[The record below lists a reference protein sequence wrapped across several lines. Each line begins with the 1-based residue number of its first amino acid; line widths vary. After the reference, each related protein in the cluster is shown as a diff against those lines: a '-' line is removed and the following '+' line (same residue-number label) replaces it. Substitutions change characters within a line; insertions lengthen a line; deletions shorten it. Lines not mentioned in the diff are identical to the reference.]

1 MNGNDKDALQ
11 SSPSAALG
19 IGEALINRKRLLV
32 SLLSDREAVRVICA
46 PPLYGKTVLANQYA
60 RMAFPPGNVTW
71 IQASDPEFL
80 VNLDSGNIEEVLDSD
95 NSSPGKLV
103 VFDGI
108 SKLKGKRR
116 TSLVTLM
123 GKLHTKQCEVMVT
136 TEDSTLAADVEL
148 PVVVLDAREMALS
161 SDELPKRQDHFG
173 NHESPFEKDHMPT
186 KRCVPPVALDNERGA
201 DRFLKALL
209 RQTPSS
215 PEESLAHL
223 ALFLGSGSL
232 SQITDFFDEHT
243 QPDISLVERLYPYA
257 GVRLLSSTFSSFDL
271 SDEAKHELMATH
283 YSSVAAFTRFEDE
296 AGFVLACVDL
306 CLATGNRELAAM
318 ALESRKV
325 QQWYAEKH
333 GAETANYP
341 LQALGDNAIPAD
353 DKATVGSMK
362 HEIASPVRIDL
373 FGHCEVTRDG
383 ESVLSKGEL
392 RRKAKLVIAL
402 LVVND
407 GKELPRTWI
416 ERIVWPESDPACVR
430 SSFYNLWSYIRRIL
444 TPSGEEPFGSRRSRD
459 TVSFAGLNY
468 VSDVSEVHAQ
478 CLLLNGCTD
487 PDICKRA
494 LGEIER
500 LYCGPL
506 LPGVQNDQIDAY
518 RITYQNRVLDAL
530 VDGVRALIRVN
541 ELRLAQHYAEFAF
554 GIDQTREDVVYQ
566 YMKVQQLLGQFA
578 GAISTFVS
586 CRRALVD
593 RFGIDGSS
601 RLEDL
606 YEEILE
612 EVSASGTS
620 TETFK
625 NDGSS
630 HRP

>member
-1 MNGNDKDALQ
+1 MNGNDKDALR

-71 IQASDPEFL
+71 VQASEPEFF
-80 VNLDSGNIEEVLDSD
+80 VNLDSRSIEEVLDSD
-95 NSSPGKLV
+95 DSSPGKLV

-136 TEDSTLAADVEL
+136 TEDFTLAADVEL

-161 SDELPKRQDHFG
+161 SDELPKRQCHSG
-173 NHESPFEKDHMPT
+173 NHESLFEKGHMPT
-186 KRCVPPVALDNERGA
+186 KRSVPPVALDKEKGA

-215 PEESLAHL
+215 PEESLAYL

-232 SQITDFFDEHT
+232 SLITDFFDEHT
-243 QPDISLVERLYPYA
+243 QPDIALVESLFPFA
-257 GVRLLSSTFSSFDL
+257 GVSLLSSSFSAFEL
-271 SDEAKHELMATH
+271 TVEARHELMAAH
-283 YSSVAAFTRFEDE
+283 YSSIVSFSRFEDE
-296 AGFVLACVDL
+296 SEFLLACVDS
-306 CLATGNRELAAM
+306 CLAAGKRALASK

-333 GAETANYP
+333 GAETGNFSLP
-341 LQALGDNAIPAD
+341 IPAND
-353 DKATVGSMK
+353 HFFDEGGTITDAVKT
-362 HEIASPVRIDL
+362 EIVSPVRINL
-373 FGHCEVTRDG
+373 FGRCEVTRDG
-383 ESVLSKGEL
+383 KNVLPNGEL
-392 RRKAKLVIAL
+392 RRKAKLVLAL

-430 SSFYNLWSYIRRIL
+430 SSFYNLWSYIRRVL
-444 TPSGEEPFGSRRSRD
+444 TPPDEEPFGSRRSRD
-459 TVSFAGLNY
+459 TVSLAGLNY
-468 VSDVSEVHAQ
+468 VSDVGEVHAQ
-478 CLLLNGCTD
+478 CLLLNGCND

-530 VDGVRALIRVN
+530 VDGVRALIRAN
-541 ELRLAQHYAEFAF
+541 DLRLAQHYAEFAF

-566 YMKVQQLLGQFA
+566 YMKVQQLLGQYA

-601 RLEDL
+601 RLEEL

-612 EVSASGTS
+612 EVSSSGATTEARKDDEASW
-620 TETFK
+620 
-625 NDGSS
+625 
-630 HRP
+630 R

>member
-1 MNGNDKDALQ
+1 
-11 SSPSAALG
+11 
-19 IGEALINRKRLLV
+19 
-32 SLLSDREAVRVICA
+32 
-46 PPLYGKTVLANQYA
+46 
-60 RMAFPPGNVTW
+60 
-71 IQASDPEFL
+71 
-80 VNLDSGNIEEVLDSD
+80 
-95 NSSPGKLV
+95 
-103 VFDGI
+103 
-108 SKLKGKRR
+108 
-116 TSLVTLM
+116 
-123 GKLHTKQCEVMVT
+123 
-136 TEDSTLAADVEL
+136 
-148 PVVVLDAREMALS
+148 
-161 SDELPKRQDHFG
+161 
-173 NHESPFEKDHMPT
+173 MPT
-186 KRCVPPVALDNERGA
+186 KRSVPPVALDKERGA

-215 PEESLAHL
+215 PEESLAYL
-223 ALFLGSGSL
+223 ALFFGSGSL
-232 SQITDFFDEHT
+232 SQITDFFDERT
-243 QPDISLVERLYPYA
+243 QPDISLVESLFPFA
-257 GVRLLSSTFSSFDL
+257 GVRLLSSSFSAFEL
-271 SDEAKHELMATH
+271 TVEARHELMAAH
-283 YSSVAAFTRFEDE
+283 YSSIVPFTRFEDE
-296 AGFVLACVDL
+296 AEFLLACVGS
-306 CLATGNRELAAM
+306 CLVSGKRALASM
-318 ALESRKV
+318 AFESRKI

-333 GAETANYP
+333 GPETANLSLP
-341 LQALGDNAIPAD
+341 IPANEHSFGEGGASAD
-353 DKATVGSMK
+353 AVKT
-362 HEIASPVRIDL
+362 ETTSPVRIDL
-373 FGHCEVTRDG
+373 FGRCEVTRDG

-444 TPSGEEPFGSRRSRD
+444 TPPGEEPFGSRRSRD
-459 TVSFAGLNY
+459 TVSLAGLNY
-468 VSDVSEVHAQ
+468 VSDVGEVHAQ

-494 LGEIER
+494 LGKIER

-554 GIDQTREDVVYQ
+554 AIDQTREDVVYQ

-601 RLEDL
+601 RLEEL

-612 EVSASGTS
+612 EVSASGAS
-620 TETFK
+620 AEPFK
-625 NDGSS
+625 NDGASLQ
-630 HRP
+630 

>member
-1 MNGNDKDALQ
+1 
-11 SSPSAALG
+11 
-19 IGEALINRKRLLV
+19 
-32 SLLSDREAVRVICA
+32 
-46 PPLYGKTVLANQYA
+46 
-60 RMAFPPGNVTW
+60 
-71 IQASDPEFL
+71 
-80 VNLDSGNIEEVLDSD
+80 
-95 NSSPGKLV
+95 
-103 VFDGI
+103 
-108 SKLKGKRR
+108 
-116 TSLVTLM
+116 M

-161 SDELPKRQDHFG
+161 SDELPKCQCHSG
-173 NHESPFEKDHMPT
+173 NQESLFESGHMPT
-186 KRCVPPVALDNERGA
+186 KRSVPPVALDKEKGA

-215 PEESLAHL
+215 PEESLAYL

-232 SQITDFFDEHT
+232 SLITDFFDEHT
-243 QPDISLVERLYPYA
+243 QPDISLVESLFPFA
-257 GVRLLSSTFSSFDL
+257 GVSLLSSSFSAFEL
-271 SDEAKHELMATH
+271 TVEARHELMAAH
-283 YSSVAAFTRFEDE
+283 YSSIVPFSRFEDE
-296 AGFVLACVDL
+296 AEFLLACVDS
-306 CLATGNRELAAM
+306 CLAAGKRALASK

-333 GAETANYP
+333 GAETSNFSLP
-341 LQALGDNAIPAD
+341 IPVNDHFFGEGGAITDAV
-353 DKATVGSMK
+353 KT
-362 HEIASPVRIDL
+362 EIVSPVRIHL
-373 FGHCEVTRDG
+373 FGRCEVTRDG
-383 ESVLSKGEL
+383 KNVLPNGEL
-392 RRKAKLVIAL
+392 RRKAKLVLAL

-430 SSFYNLWSYIRRIL
+430 SSFYNLWSYIRRVL
-444 TPSGEEPFGSRRSRD
+444 TPPDEEPFGSRRSRD
-459 TVSFAGLNY
+459 TVSLAGLNY
-468 VSDVSEVHAQ
+468 VSDVGEVHAQ
-478 CLLLNGCTD
+478 CLLLNGCND

-530 VDGVRALIRVN
+530 VDGVRALIRAN
-541 ELRLAQHYAEFAF
+541 DLRLAQHYAEFAF

-566 YMKVQQLLGQFA
+566 YMKVQQLLGQYA

-601 RLEDL
+601 RLEEL

-612 EVSASGTS
+612 EVSSSDATAEVPEDDEASY
-620 TETFK
+620 
-625 NDGSS
+625 
-630 HRP
+630 R

>member
-1 MNGNDKDALQ
+1 MNGNDKDALR

-19 IGEALINRKRLLV
+19 IGEALIDRKRLLV

-46 PPLYGKTVLANQYA
+46 PPLYGKTVFANQYA

-71 IQASDPEFL
+71 VQASEPEFL
-80 VNLDSGNIEEVLDSD
+80 VNLDSGSIEEVLDSD
-95 NSSPGKLV
+95 DSSPGKLV

-161 SDELPKRQDHFG
+161 SDELPKRQCHSG
-173 NHESPFEKDHMPT
+173 NHESLFEKGHMPT
-186 KRCVPPVALDNERGA
+186 KRSVPPVALDKEKGA

-215 PEESLAHL
+215 PEESLAYL

-232 SQITDFFDEHT
+232 SLITDFFDEHT
-243 QPDISLVERLYPYA
+243 QPDIALVESLFPFA
-257 GVRLLSSTFSSFDL
+257 GVSLLSSSFSAFEL
-271 SDEAKHELMATH
+271 TVEARHELMAAH
-283 YSSVAAFTRFEDE
+283 YSSIVSFSRFEDE
-296 AGFVLACVDL
+296 AEFLLACVDS
-306 CLATGNRELAAM
+306 CLAAGKRALASK

-333 GAETANYP
+333 GAETGNFSLP
-341 LQALGDNAIPAD
+341 IPSNEHFFGEDGTITDAV
-353 DKATVGSMK
+353 KT
-362 HEIASPVRIDL
+362 EIVSPVRINL
-373 FGHCEVTRDG
+373 FGRCEVTRDG
-383 ESVLSKGEL
+383 KNVLPNGEL
-392 RRKAKLVIAL
+392 RRKAKLVLAL

-430 SSFYNLWSYIRRIL
+430 SSFYNLWSYIRRVL
-444 TPSGEEPFGSRRSRD
+444 TPPDEEPFGSRRSRD
-459 TVSFAGLNY
+459 TVSLAGLNY
-468 VSDVSEVHAQ
+468 VSDVGEVHAQ
-478 CLLLNGCTD
+478 CLLLNGCND

-530 VDGVRALIRVN
+530 VDGVRALIRAN
-541 ELRLAQHYAEFAF
+541 DLRLAQHYAEFAF

-566 YMKVQQLLGQFA
+566 YMKVQQLLGQYA

-593 RFGIDGSS
+593 RFGIDGSG
-601 RLEDL
+601 RLEEL

-612 EVSASGTS
+612 EVSSSGAT
-620 TETFK
+620 TETLK
-625 NDGSS
+625 DDEASC
-630 HRP
+630 R

>member
-1 MNGNDKDALQ
+1 MNGNDKDALR

-60 RMAFPPGNVTW
+60 KMAFPPGNVTW
-71 IQASDPEFL
+71 VQASEPEFL
-80 VNLDSGNIEEVLDSD
+80 VNLDSGSIDEVLDSD
-95 NSSPGKLV
+95 DSSPGKLV

-161 SDELPKRQDHFG
+161 SDELPKRQDHSG
-173 NHESPFEKDHMPT
+173 NHESLFEKGHMPT
-186 KRCVPPVALDNERGA
+186 KRSVPPVALDKEKGA

-209 RQTPSS
+209 RQAPSS
-215 PEESLAHL
+215 PEESLAYL

-232 SQITDFFDEHT
+232 SLITDFFDEHT
-243 QPDISLVERLYPYA
+243 QPDIALVESLFPFA
-257 GVRLLSSTFSSFDL
+257 GVSLLSSSFYAFEL
-271 SDEAKHELMATH
+271 TVEARHELMAAH
-283 YSSVAAFTRFEDE
+283 YSSIVSFSRFEDE
-296 AGFVLACVDL
+296 AEFLLACVDS
-306 CLATGNRELAAM
+306 CLAAGKRVLASK

-333 GAETANYP
+333 GAETGNFSLP
-341 LQALGDNAIPAD
+341 IPASD
-353 DKATVGSMK
+353 HFFGEGGTITDAVKT
-362 HEIASPVRIDL
+362 EIVSPVRINL
-373 FGHCEVTRDG
+373 FGRCEVTRDG
-383 ESVLSKGEL
+383 KNVLPNGEL
-392 RRKAKLVIAL
+392 RRKAKLVLAL

-430 SSFYNLWSYIRRIL
+430 SSFYNLWSYIRRVL
-444 TPSGEEPFGSRRSRD
+444 TPPDEEPFGSRRSRD
-459 TVSFAGLNY
+459 TVPLAGLNY
-468 VSDVSEVHAQ
+468 VSDVGEVHAQ
-478 CLLLNGCTD
+478 CLLLNGCND

-530 VDGVRALIRVN
+530 VDGVRALIRAN
-541 ELRLAQHYAEFAF
+541 DLRLAQHYAEFAF
-554 GIDQTREDVVYQ
+554 GVDQTREDVVYQ
-566 YMKVQQLLGQFA
+566 YMKVQQLLGQYA

-601 RLEDL
+601 RLEEL

-612 EVSASGTS
+612 EVSSSGAT
-620 TETFK
+620 TETLK
-625 NDGSS
+625 DDEASW
-630 HRP
+630 R

>member
-1 MNGNDKDALQ
+1 MNGNDKDAPQ
-11 SSPSAALG
+11 SYPSAALG
-19 IGEALINRKRLLV
+19 IGEALISRKRLLI

-60 RMAFPPGNVTW
+60 RIAFPPASVTW
-71 IQASDPEFL
+71 IQASEPEFL
-80 VNLDSGNIEEVLDSD
+80 VNLDSGNIEEALDSD
-95 NSSPGKLV
+95 NYSPGKLV

-161 SDELPKRQDHFG
+161 SDELPKYQDHSD
-173 NHESPFEKDHMPT
+173 NHESLFEKGHMPT
-186 KRCVPPVALDNERGA
+186 KRSVPPVALDKERGA

-215 PEESLAHL
+215 PEESLAYL
-223 ALFLGSGSL
+223 ALFFGSGSL
-232 SQITDFFDEHT
+232 SQITDFFDERT
-243 QPDISLVERLYPYA
+243 QPDISLVESLFPFA
-257 GVRLLSSTFSSFDL
+257 GVRLLSSSFSAFEL
-271 SDEAKHELMATH
+271 TVEARHELMAAH
-283 YSSVAAFTRFEDE
+283 YSSIAPFTRFEDE
-296 AGFVLACVDL
+296 AEFLLACVDS
-306 CLATGNRELAAM
+306 CLATGKRALASM
-318 ALESRKV
+318 AFESRKI

-333 GAETANYP
+333 GPETGNLSLPIPVNEYRFGEGGASPDALKAET
-341 LQALGDNAIPAD
+341 
-353 DKATVGSMK
+353 V
-362 HEIASPVRIDL
+362 SPVRIDL
-373 FGHCEVTRDG
+373 FGRCEVTRDG
-383 ESVLSKGEL
+383 ESVLSKREL

-444 TPSGEEPFGSRRSRD
+444 TPPGEEPFGSRRSRD
-459 TVSFAGLNY
+459 TVSLAGLNY
-468 VSDVSEVHAQ
+468 VSDVGEVHAQ

-494 LGEIER
+494 LGKIER

-554 GIDQTREDVVYQ
+554 AIDQTREDVVYQ

-601 RLEDL
+601 RLEEL

-612 EVSASGTS
+612 EVSASGAS
-620 TETFK
+620 AEPFK
-625 NDGSS
+625 NDGASLQ
-630 HRP
+630 

>member
-71 IQASDPEFL
+71 IQASEPEFL

-95 NSSPGKLV
+95 DSSPGKLV

-148 PVVVLDAREMALS
+148 PVVVLDACEMALS
-161 SDELPKRQDHFG
+161 FDELPKHQDHSG
-173 NHESPFEKDHMPT
+173 NHKSPFEKGHMPT
-186 KRCVPPVALDNERGA
+186 KRCVPPVALDKERGA

-215 PEESLAHL
+215 PEEALAYL
-223 ALFLGSGSL
+223 ALFFGSGGL
-232 SQITDFFDEHT
+232 SQITDFFDKHA

-296 AGFVLACVDL
+296 AEFLLACVDL
-306 CLATGNRELAAM
+306 CLATGNRELASM
-318 ALESRKV
+318 ALESRKF

-333 GAETANYP
+333 GAITTNYP
-341 LQALGDNAIPAD
+341 LLALGNNAIPAD
-353 DKATVGSMK
+353 DKTAVDTMK
-362 HEIASPVRIDL
+362 HEIASSVRIDL
-373 FGHCEVTRDG
+373 FGRCEVTRDG

-444 TPSGEEPFGSRRSRD
+444 TPPGEEPFGSRRSRD
-459 TVSFAGLNY
+459 TVSLAGLNY

-530 VDGVRALIRVN
+530 VDGVRALMHVN

-554 GIDQTREDVVYQ
+554 GIDQTREYVVYQ

-620 TETFK
+620 TKAFN

-630 HRP
+630 HRQ

>member
-1 MNGNDKDALQ
+1 MNGNDKDALR

-71 IQASDPEFL
+71 VQASEPEFL
-80 VNLDSGNIEEVLDSD
+80 VNLDSGSIEEVLDSD
-95 NSSPGKLV
+95 DSSPGKLV

-136 TEDSTLAADVEL
+136 TEDFTLAADVEL

-161 SDELPKRQDHFG
+161 SDELPKRQCHSG
-173 NHESPFEKDHMPT
+173 NHESLFKKGHMPT
-186 KRCVPPVALDNERGA
+186 KRSVPPVALDKEKGA

-215 PEESLAHL
+215 PEESLAYL

-232 SQITDFFDEHT
+232 SLITDFFDEHT
-243 QPDISLVERLYPYA
+243 QPDIALVESLFPFA
-257 GVRLLSSTFSSFDL
+257 GVSLLSSSFSAFEL
-271 SDEAKHELMATH
+271 TVEARHELMAAH
-283 YSSVAAFTRFEDE
+283 YSSIVSFSRFEDE
-296 AGFVLACVDL
+296 SEFLLACVDS
-306 CLATGNRELAAM
+306 CLAAGKRALASK

-333 GAETANYP
+333 GAETGNFSLP
-341 LQALGDNAIPAD
+341 IPAND
-353 DKATVGSMK
+353 HFFDEGGTITDAVKT
-362 HEIASPVRIDL
+362 EIVSPVRINL
-373 FGHCEVTRDG
+373 FGRCEVTRDG
-383 ESVLSKGEL
+383 KNVLPNGEL
-392 RRKAKLVIAL
+392 RRKAKLVLAL

-430 SSFYNLWSYIRRIL
+430 SSFYNLWSYIRRVL
-444 TPSGEEPFGSRRSRD
+444 TPPDEEPFGSRRSRD
-459 TVSFAGLNY
+459 TVSLAGLNY
-468 VSDVSEVHAQ
+468 VSDVGEVHAQ
-478 CLLLNGCTD
+478 CLLLNGCND

-518 RITYQNRVLDAL
+518 RITFQNRVLDAL
-530 VDGVRALIRVN
+530 VDGVRALIRAN
-541 ELRLAQHYAEFAF
+541 DLRLAQHYAEFAF

-566 YMKVQQLLGQFA
+566 YMKVQQLLGQYA

-601 RLEDL
+601 RLEEL

-612 EVSASGTS
+612 EVSSSGAT
-620 TETFK
+620 TETLK
-625 NDGSS
+625 DDEASC
-630 HRP
+630 R

>member
-1 MNGNDKDALQ
+1 MNGNDKDAPQ
-11 SSPSAALG
+11 SYPSAALG
-19 IGEALINRKRLLV
+19 IGEALISRKRLLI

-60 RMAFPPGNVTW
+60 RIAFPPASVTW
-71 IQASDPEFL
+71 IQASEPEFL
-80 VNLDSGNIEEVLDSD
+80 VNLDSGNIEEALDSD
-95 NSSPGKLV
+95 NYSPGKLV

-161 SDELPKRQDHFG
+161 SDELPKYQDHSD
-173 NHESPFEKDHMPT
+173 NHGSLFEKGHMPT
-186 KRCVPPVALDNERGA
+186 KRSVPPVALDKERGA

-215 PEESLAHL
+215 PEESLAYL
-223 ALFLGSGSL
+223 ALFFGSGSL
-232 SQITDFFDEHT
+232 SQITDFFDERT
-243 QPDISLVERLYPYA
+243 QPDISLVESLFPFA
-257 GVRLLSSTFSSFDL
+257 GVRLLSSSFSAFEL
-271 SDEAKHELMATH
+271 TVEARHELMAAH
-283 YSSVAAFTRFEDE
+283 YSSIVPFTRFEDE
-296 AGFVLACVDL
+296 AEFLLACVDS
-306 CLATGNRELAAM
+306 CLVSGKRALASM
-318 ALESRKV
+318 AFESRKI

-333 GAETANYP
+333 GPETANLSLP
-341 LQALGDNAIPAD
+341 IPANEHSFGEGGASAD
-353 DKATVGSMK
+353 AVKT
-362 HEIASPVRIDL
+362 ETTSPVRIDL
-373 FGHCEVTRDG
+373 FGRCEVTRDG

-444 TPSGEEPFGSRRSRD
+444 TPPGEEPFGSRRSRD
-459 TVSFAGLNY
+459 TVSLAGLNY
-468 VSDVSEVHAQ
+468 VSDVGEVHAQ

-494 LGEIER
+494 LGKIER

-506 LPGVQNDQIDAY
+506 LPGVQNDQVDAY

-554 GIDQTREDVVYQ
+554 AIDQTREDVVYQ

-601 RLEDL
+601 RLEEL

-612 EVSASGTS
+612 EVSASGAS
-620 TETFK
+620 AEPFK
-625 NDGSS
+625 NDGASLQ
-630 HRP
+630 

>member
-1 MNGNDKDALQ
+1 MNGNDKDAPQ
-11 SSPSAALG
+11 SYPSAALG
-19 IGEALINRKRLLV
+19 IGEALISRKRLLI

-60 RMAFPPGNVTW
+60 RIAFPPASVTW
-71 IQASDPEFL
+71 IQASEPEFL
-80 VNLDSGNIEEVLDSD
+80 VNLDSGNIEEALDSD
-95 NSSPGKLV
+95 NYSPGKLV

-148 PVVVLDAREMALS
+148 PVVVLGAREMALS
-161 SDELPKRQDHFG
+161 SDELPKYQDHSD
-173 NHESPFEKDHMPT
+173 NHESLFEKGHMPT
-186 KRCVPPVALDNERGA
+186 KRSVPPVALDKERGA

-215 PEESLAHL
+215 PEESLAYL
-223 ALFLGSGSL
+223 ALFFGSGSL
-232 SQITDFFDEHT
+232 SQITDFFDERT
-243 QPDISLVERLYPYA
+243 QPDISLVESLFPFA
-257 GVRLLSSTFSSFDL
+257 GVRLLSSSFSAFEL
-271 SDEAKHELMATH
+271 TVEARHELMAAH
-283 YSSVAAFTRFEDE
+283 YSSIVPFTRFEDE
-296 AGFVLACVDL
+296 AEFLLACVDS
-306 CLATGNRELAAM
+306 CLVSGKRALASM
-318 ALESRKV
+318 VFESRKI

-333 GAETANYP
+333 GPETGNLSLPIPVNEHHFGEGGASPDAVKAET
-341 LQALGDNAIPAD
+341 
-353 DKATVGSMK
+353 V
-362 HEIASPVRIDL
+362 SPVRIDL
-373 FGHCEVTRDG
+373 FGRCEVTRDG

-444 TPSGEEPFGSRRSRD
+444 TPPGEEPFGSRRSRD
-459 TVSFAGLNY
+459 TVSLAGLNY
-468 VSDVSEVHAQ
+468 VSDVGEVHAQ

-494 LGEIER
+494 LGKIER

-506 LPGVQNDQIDAY
+506 LPGVQNDQVDAY

-554 GIDQTREDVVYQ
+554 AIDQTREDVVYQ

-601 RLEDL
+601 RLEEL

-612 EVSASGTS
+612 EVSASGAS
-620 TETFK
+620 AEPFK
-625 NDGSS
+625 NDGASLQ
-630 HRP
+630 

>member
-71 IQASDPEFL
+71 IQASEPEFL

-95 NSSPGKLV
+95 DSSPGKLV

-148 PVVVLDAREMALS
+148 PVVVLDACEMALS
-161 SDELPKRQDHFG
+161 FDELPKHQDHSG
-173 NHESPFEKDHMPT
+173 NHKSPFEKGHMPT
-186 KRCVPPVALDNERGA
+186 KRCVPPVALDKERGA

-215 PEESLAHL
+215 PEEALAYL
-223 ALFLGSGSL
+223 ALFFGSGGL
-232 SQITDFFDEHT
+232 SQITDFFDKHAK
-243 QPDISLVERLYPYA
+243 PDISLVERLYPYA

-296 AGFVLACVDL
+296 AEFLLACVDL
-306 CLATGNRELAAM
+306 CLATGNRELASM
-318 ALESRKV
+318 ALESRKF

-333 GAETANYP
+333 GAITTNYP
-341 LQALGDNAIPAD
+341 LLALGNNAIPAD
-353 DKATVGSMK
+353 DKTAVDTMK
-362 HEIASPVRIDL
+362 HEIASSVRIDL
-373 FGHCEVTRDG
+373 FGRCEVTRDG

-444 TPSGEEPFGSRRSRD
+444 TPPGEEPFGSRRSRD
-459 TVSFAGLNY
+459 TVSLAGLNY

-530 VDGVRALIRVN
+530 VDGVRALMHVN

-612 EVSASGTS
+612 EVSASGAS
-620 TETFK
+620 TKAFN

-630 HRP
+630 HRQ

>member
-1 MNGNDKDALQ
+1 MNGNDKDALR

-19 IGEALINRKRLLV
+19 IGESFINRKRLLV

-71 IQASDPEFL
+71 VQASEPEFL
-80 VNLDSGNIEEVLDSD
+80 VNLDSGSIEEVLDSD
-95 NSSPGKLV
+95 DSSPGKLV

-161 SDELPKRQDHFG
+161 SDELPKRQCHSG
-173 NHESPFEKDHMPT
+173 SHESLFEKGHMPT
-186 KRCVPPVALDNERGA
+186 KRYVPPVALDKEKGA

-215 PEESLAHL
+215 PEESLAYL

-232 SQITDFFDEHT
+232 SLITDFFDEHA
-243 QPDISLVERLYPYA
+243 QPDIALVESLFPFA
-257 GVRLLSSTFSSFDL
+257 GVSLLSSSFYAFEL
-271 SDEAKHELMATH
+271 TVEARYELMAAH
-283 YSSVAAFTRFEDE
+283 YSSIVPFSRFEDE
-296 AGFVLACVDL
+296 AEFLLACVDS
-306 CLATGNRELAAM
+306 CLAAGKRALASK

-333 GAETANYP
+333 GAETGNFSLP
-341 LQALGDNAIPAD
+341 IPANEHFFGEGGAITD
-353 DKATVGSMK
+353 AVKT
-362 HEIASPVRIDL
+362 EIVSPVRIHL
-373 FGHCEVTRDG
+373 FGRCEVMRDG
-383 ESVLSKGEL
+383 KNVLPNGEL
-392 RRKAKLVIAL
+392 RRKAKLVLAL

-416 ERIVWPESDPACVR
+416 ERIVWPEPDPACVR
-430 SSFYNLWSYIRRIL
+430 SSFYNLWSYIRRVL
-444 TPSGEEPFGSRRSRD
+444 TPPDEEPFGSRRSRD
-459 TVSFAGLNY
+459 TVSLAGLNY
-468 VSDVSEVHAQ
+468 VSDVGEVHAQ
-478 CLLLNGCTD
+478 CLLLNGCND

-530 VDGVRALIRVN
+530 VDGARALIRAN
-541 ELRLAQHYAEFAF
+541 DLRLAQHYAEFAF

-566 YMKVQQLLGQFA
+566 YMKVQQLLGQYA

-601 RLEDL
+601 RLEEL

-612 EVSASGTS
+612 EVSSSGATAEVPKDDEASY
-620 TETFK
+620 
-625 NDGSS
+625 
-630 HRP
+630 R

>member
-1 MNGNDKDALQ
+1 MNGNDKDALR

-71 IQASDPEFL
+71 VQASEPEFL
-80 VNLDSGNIEEVLDSD
+80 VNLDSGSIEEVLDSD
-95 NSSPGKLV
+95 DSSPGKLV

-148 PVVVLDAREMALS
+148 PVVVLDTREMALS
-161 SDELPKRQDHFG
+161 SDELPRCQCHSG
-173 NHESPFEKDHMPT
+173 NQESLFESGHMPT
-186 KRCVPPVALDNERGA
+186 KRSVPPVALDKENGA

-215 PEESLAHL
+215 PEESVAYL

-232 SQITDFFDEHT
+232 SLITDFFDEHN
-243 QPDISLVERLYPYA
+243 QPDISLVESLFPFA
-257 GVRLLSSTFSSFDL
+257 GVSLLSSSFSAFEL
-271 SDEAKHELMATH
+271 TVEARHELMAAH
-283 YSSVAAFTRFEDE
+283 YSSIVPFSRFEDE
-296 AGFVLACVDL
+296 AEFLLACVDS
-306 CLATGNRELAAM
+306 CLAAGKRALASK

-333 GAETANYP
+333 GAET
-341 LQALGDNAIPAD
+341 DNFSLPIPANEHFFGED
-353 DKATVGSMK
+353 GAITDAVKT
-362 HEIASPVRIDL
+362 EIVSPVRIHL
-373 FGHCEVTRDG
+373 FGRCEVTRDG
-383 ESVLSKGEL
+383 KNVLQNGEL
-392 RRKAKLVIAL
+392 RRKAKLVLAL

-430 SSFYNLWSYIRRIL
+430 SSFYNLWSYIRRVL
-444 TPSGEEPFGSRRSRD
+444 TPPDEEPFGSRRSRD
-459 TVSFAGLNY
+459 TVSLAGLNY
-468 VSDVSEVHAQ
+468 VSDVGEVHAQ
-478 CLLLNGCTD
+478 CLLLNGCND

-530 VDGVRALIRVN
+530 VDGVRALIRAN
-541 ELRLAQHYAEFAF
+541 DLRLAQHYAEFAF

-566 YMKVQQLLGQFA
+566 YMKVQQLLGQYA

-601 RLEDL
+601 KLEEL

-612 EVSASGTS
+612 EVSSSGATAEVPKDDEASY
-620 TETFK
+620 
-625 NDGSS
+625 
-630 HRP
+630 R

>member
-1 MNGNDKDALQ
+1 MNGNDKDALR

-19 IGEALINRKRLLV
+19 IREAFINRKRLLV

-71 IQASDPEFL
+71 VQASEPEFL
-80 VNLDSGNIEEVLDSD
+80 VSLDSGSIEEVLDSD
-95 NSSPGKLV
+95 DSSPGKLV

-123 GKLHTKQCEVMVT
+123 GKLHTKQCEVVVT

-161 SDELPKRQDHFG
+161 SDELPKCQCHSG
-173 NHESPFEKDHMPT
+173 NQESLFESCHMPT
-186 KRCVPPVALDNERGA
+186 KRSVPPVALDKEKGA

-215 PEESLAHL
+215 PEESVAYL

-232 SQITDFFDEHT
+232 SLITDFFDEHT
-243 QPDISLVERLYPYA
+243 QPDISLVESLFPFA
-257 GVRLLSSTFSSFDL
+257 GVSLLSSSFSAFEL
-271 SDEAKHELMATH
+271 TVEARHELMAAH
-283 YSSVAAFTRFEDE
+283 YSSIVPFSRFEDE
-296 AGFVLACVDL
+296 AEFLLACVDS
-306 CLATGNRELAAM
+306 CLAAGKRALASK

-333 GAETANYP
+333 GAETGNFSLP
-341 LQALGDNAIPAD
+341 IPANEHFFGEGGVITD
-353 DKATVGSMK
+353 AVKT
-362 HEIASPVRIDL
+362 EIVSPVRIHL
-373 FGHCEVTRDG
+373 FGRCEVTRDG
-383 ESVLSKGEL
+383 KNVLPNGEL
-392 RRKAKLVIAL
+392 RRKAKLVLAL

-430 SSFYNLWSYIRRIL
+430 SSFYNLWSYIRRVL
-444 TPSGEEPFGSRRSRD
+444 TPPDEEPFGSRRSRD
-459 TVSFAGLNY
+459 TVSLAGLNY
-468 VSDVSEVHAQ
+468 VSDVGEVHAQ
-478 CLLLNGCTD
+478 CLLLNGCND

-530 VDGVRALIRVN
+530 VDGARALIRAN
-541 ELRLAQHYAEFAF
+541 DLRLAQHYAEFAF

-566 YMKVQQLLGQFA
+566 YMKVQQLLGQYA

-601 RLEDL
+601 RLEEL

-612 EVSASGTS
+612 EVSSSGATAEVPKDNEASW
-620 TETFK
+620 
-625 NDGSS
+625 
-630 HRP
+630 

>member
-1 MNGNDKDALQ
+1 MNGNDKDALR

-19 IGEALINRKRLLV
+19 IGEAFINRKRLLV

-71 IQASDPEFL
+71 VQASEPEFL
-80 VNLDSGNIEEVLDSD
+80 VNLDSGSIEEVLDSD
-95 NSSPGKLV
+95 DSSPGKLV

-161 SDELPKRQDHFG
+161 SDELPKCQCHSG
-173 NHESPFEKDHMPT
+173 NQESLFESGHMPT
-186 KRCVPPVALDNERGA
+186 KRSVPPVALDKEKGA

-215 PEESLAHL
+215 PEESLAYL

-232 SQITDFFDEHT
+232 SLITDFFDEHT
-243 QPDISLVERLYPYA
+243 QPDISLVESLFPFA
-257 GVRLLSSTFSSFDL
+257 GVSLLSSSFSAFEL
-271 SDEAKHELMATH
+271 PVEARHELMAAH
-283 YSSVAAFTRFEDE
+283 YSSIVSFSRFEDE
-296 AGFVLACVDL
+296 VEFLLACVDS
-306 CLATGNRELAAM
+306 CLAAGKRALASK

-333 GAETANYP
+333 GAENGNFSLP
-341 LQALGDNAIPAD
+341 IPSNEHFFGEDGAITDAV
-353 DKATVGSMK
+353 KT
-362 HEIASPVRIDL
+362 EIVSPVRIHL
-373 FGHCEVTRDG
+373 FGRCEVMRDG
-383 ESVLSKGEL
+383 KNVLQNGEL
-392 RRKAKLVIAL
+392 RRKAKLVLAL

-430 SSFYNLWSYIRRIL
+430 SSFYNLWSYIRRVL
-444 TPSGEEPFGSRRSRD
+444 TPPDEEPFGSRRSRD
-459 TVSFAGLNY
+459 TVSLAGLNY
-468 VSDVSEVHAQ
+468 VSDVGEVHAQ
-478 CLLLNGCTD
+478 CLLLNGCND

-530 VDGVRALIRVN
+530 VDGARALIRAN
-541 ELRLAQHYAEFAF
+541 DLRLAQHYAEFAF

-566 YMKVQQLLGQFA
+566 YMKVQQLLGQYA

-593 RFGIDGSS
+593 RFGIDVSS
-601 RLEDL
+601 RLEEL

-612 EVSASGTS
+612 EVSSSGATTEAPKDDEASW
-620 TETFK
+620 
-625 NDGSS
+625 
-630 HRP
+630 R

>member
-1 MNGNDKDALQ
+1 MNGNDKDAPQ
-11 SSPSAALG
+11 SYPSAALG
-19 IGEALINRKRLLV
+19 IGEALISRKRLLI

-60 RMAFPPGNVTW
+60 RIAFPPASVTW
-71 IQASDPEFL
+71 IQASEPEFL
-80 VNLDSGNIEEVLDSD
+80 VNLDSGNIEEALDSD
-95 NSSPGKLV
+95 NYSPGKLV

-161 SDELPKRQDHFG
+161 SDELPKYQDHSD
-173 NHESPFEKDHMPT
+173 NHESLFEKGHMPT
-186 KRCVPPVALDNERGA
+186 KRSVPPVALDKERGA

-215 PEESLAHL
+215 PEESLAYL
-223 ALFLGSGSL
+223 ALFFGSGSL
-232 SQITDFFDEHT
+232 SQITDFFDERT
-243 QPDISLVERLYPYA
+243 QPDISLVESLFPFA
-257 GVRLLSSTFSSFDL
+257 GVRLLSSSFSAFEL
-271 SDEAKHELMATH
+271 TVEARHELMAAH
-283 YSSVAAFTRFEDE
+283 YSSIAPFTRFEDE
-296 AGFVLACVDL
+296 AEFLLACVDS
-306 CLATGNRELAAM
+306 CLVTGKRALASM
-318 ALESRKV
+318 AFESRKI

-333 GAETANYP
+333 GPETGNLSLPIPVNEYRFGEGGASPDALKAET
-341 LQALGDNAIPAD
+341 
-353 DKATVGSMK
+353 V
-362 HEIASPVRIDL
+362 SPVRIDL
-373 FGHCEVTRDG
+373 FGRCEVTRDG
-383 ESVLSKGEL
+383 ESVLSKREL
-392 RRKAKLVIAL
+392 CRKAKLVIAL

-444 TPSGEEPFGSRRSRD
+444 TPPGEEPFGSRRSRD
-459 TVSFAGLNY
+459 TVSLAGLNY
-468 VSDVSEVHAQ
+468 VSDVGEVHAQ
-478 CLLLNGCTD
+478 CLFLNGCTD

-494 LGEIER
+494 LGKIER

-554 GIDQTREDVVYQ
+554 AIDQTREDVVYQ

-601 RLEDL
+601 RLEEL

-612 EVSASGTS
+612 EVSASGAS
-620 TETFK
+620 AEPFK
-625 NDGSS
+625 NDGASLQ
-630 HRP
+630 

>member
-1 MNGNDKDALQ
+1 MNGNDKDALR

-71 IQASDPEFL
+71 VQASEPEFL
-80 VNLDSGNIEEVLDSD
+80 VSLDSGNIEEVLDSD
-95 NSSPGKLV
+95 GSSPGKLV

-161 SDELPKRQDHFG
+161 SDELPKRQCHSG
-173 NHESPFEKDHMPT
+173 NHESLFEKGHMPT
-186 KRCVPPVALDNERGA
+186 KRSVPPVALDKEKGA

-215 PEESLAHL
+215 PEESLAYL

-232 SQITDFFDEHT
+232 SLITDFFDEHT
-243 QPDISLVERLYPYA
+243 QPDIALVESLFPFA
-257 GVRLLSSTFSSFDL
+257 GVSLLSSSFYAFEL
-271 SDEAKHELMATH
+271 TVEARHELMAAH
-283 YSSVAAFTRFEDE
+283 YSSIVSFSRFEDE
-296 AGFVLACVDL
+296 AEFLLACVDS
-306 CLATGNRELAAM
+306 CLAAGKRALASK

-333 GAETANYP
+333 GAETGNFSLP
-341 LQALGDNAIPAD
+341 IPASD
-353 DKATVGSMK
+353 HFFGEGGTITDAVKT
-362 HEIASPVRIDL
+362 EIVSPVRINL
-373 FGHCEVTRDG
+373 FGRCEVTRDG
-383 ESVLSKGEL
+383 KNVLPNGEL
-392 RRKAKLVIAL
+392 RRKAKLVLAL

-430 SSFYNLWSYIRRIL
+430 SSFYNLWSYIRRVL
-444 TPSGEEPFGSRRSRD
+444 TPPDEEPFGSRRSRD
-459 TVSFAGLNY
+459 TVSLAGLNY
-468 VSDVSEVHAQ
+468 VSDVGEVHAQ
-478 CLLLNGCTD
+478 CLLLNGCND

-530 VDGVRALIRVN
+530 VDGVRALIRAN
-541 ELRLAQHYAEFAF
+541 DLRLAQHYAEFAF
-554 GIDQTREDVVYQ
+554 GVDQTREDVVYQ
-566 YMKVQQLLGQFA
+566 YMKVQQLLGQYA

-601 RLEDL
+601 RLEEL

-612 EVSASGTS
+612 EVSSSGAT
-620 TETFK
+620 TETLK
-625 NDGSS
+625 DDEASW
-630 HRP
+630 R

>member
-1 MNGNDKDALQ
+1 MNGNDKDALR

-19 IGEALINRKRLLV
+19 IGEAFINRKRLLV

-60 RMAFPPGNVTW
+60 KMAFPPGNVTW
-71 IQASDPEFL
+71 VQASEPEFL
-80 VNLDSGNIEEVLDSD
+80 VNLDSGSIEEVLDSD
-95 NSSPGKLV
+95 YSSPGKLV

-161 SDELPKRQDHFG
+161 SDELPKCQCHSG
-173 NHESPFEKDHMPT
+173 NQESLFESGHMPT
-186 KRCVPPVALDNERGA
+186 KRSVPPVALDKEKGA

-209 RQTPSS
+209 RQPPSS
-215 PEESLAHL
+215 PEESLAYL

-232 SQITDFFDEHT
+232 SLITDFFDEHT
-243 QPDISLVERLYPYA
+243 QPDISLVESLFPFA
-257 GVRLLSSTFSSFDL
+257 GVSLLSSSFSAFEL
-271 SDEAKHELMATH
+271 TVEARYELMAAH
-283 YSSVAAFTRFEDE
+283 YSSIVPFSRFEDE
-296 AGFVLACVDL
+296 AEFLLACVDS
-306 CLATGNRELAAM
+306 CFAAGKRALASK

-333 GAETANYP
+333 GAETGNFSLP
-341 LQALGDNAIPAD
+341 IPANEHFFGEGGVITD
-353 DKATVGSMK
+353 AVKT
-362 HEIASPVRIDL
+362 EIVSPVRIHL
-373 FGHCEVTRDG
+373 FGRCEVTRDG
-383 ESVLSKGEL
+383 KNVLPNGEL
-392 RRKAKLVIAL
+392 RRKAKLVLAL

-430 SSFYNLWSYIRRIL
+430 SSFYNLWSYIRRVL
-444 TPSGEEPFGSRRSRD
+444 TPPDEEPFGSRRSRD
-459 TVSFAGLNY
+459 TVSLAGLNY
-468 VSDVSEVHAQ
+468 VSDVGEVHAQ
-478 CLLLNGCTD
+478 CLLLNGCND

-506 LPGVQNDQIDAY
+506 LPGVQNDQIDAF

-530 VDGVRALIRVN
+530 VDGVRALIRAN
-541 ELRLAQHYAEFAF
+541 DLRLAQHYAEFAF

-566 YMKVQQLLGQFA
+566 YMKVQQLLGQYA

-601 RLEDL
+601 RLEEL

-612 EVSASGTS
+612 EVSSSGATTEAPKDNETS
-620 TETFK
+620 W
-625 NDGSS
+625 
-630 HRP
+630 

>member
-1 MNGNDKDALQ
+1 MNGNDKDALR

-19 IGEALINRKRLLV
+19 IGEAFINRKRLLV

-71 IQASDPEFL
+71 VQASEPEFL
-80 VNLDSGNIEEVLDSD
+80 VNLDSGSIDEVLDSD
-95 NSSPGKLV
+95 DSSPGKLV

-148 PVVVLDAREMALS
+148 PVVVLDAREMAL
-161 SDELPKRQDHFG
+161 
-173 NHESPFEKDHMPT
+173 
-186 KRCVPPVALDNERGA
+186 
-201 DRFLKALL
+201 
-209 RQTPSS
+209 
-215 PEESLAHL
+215 
-223 ALFLGSGSL
+223 FLGSGSL
-232 SQITDFFDEHT
+232 SLITDFFDEHT
-243 QPDISLVERLYPYA
+243 QPDISLVESLFPFA
-257 GVRLLSSTFSSFDL
+257 GVSLLSSSFSAFEFTV
-271 SDEAKHELMATH
+271 EARHELMAAH
-283 YSSVAAFTRFEDE
+283 YSSIVPFTRFEDE
-296 AGFVLACVDL
+296 AEFLLTCVDS
-306 CLATGNRELAAM
+306 CLAAGKRALASK

-333 GAETANYP
+333 GAETGNFSLP
-341 LQALGDNAIPAD
+341 IPAND
-353 DKATVGSMK
+353 HFFGEGGAITDAVKT
-362 HEIASPVRIDL
+362 EIVSPVRINL
-373 FGHCEVTRDG
+373 FGRCEVTRDG
-383 ESVLSKGEL
+383 KNVLPNGEL
-392 RRKAKLVIAL
+392 RRKAKLVLAL

-430 SSFYNLWSYIRRIL
+430 SSFYNLWSYIRRVL
-444 TPSGEEPFGSRRSRD
+444 TPPDEEPFGSRRSRD
-459 TVSFAGLNY
+459 TVSLAGLNY
-468 VSDVSEVHAQ
+468 VSDVGEVHAQ
-478 CLLLNGCTD
+478 CLLLNGCND

-530 VDGVRALIRVN
+530 VDGVRALIRAN
-541 ELRLAQHYAEFAF
+541 DLRLAQHYAEFAF

-566 YMKVQQLLGQFA
+566 YMKVQQLLGQYA

-601 RLEDL
+601 RLEEL

-612 EVSASGTS
+612 EVSSSGATTEAPKDDEASWQ
-620 TETFK
+620 
-625 NDGSS
+625 
-630 HRP
+630 

>member
-1 MNGNDKDALQ
+1 MNGNDKDALR

-19 IGEALINRKRLLV
+19 IGEALIDRKRLLV

-71 IQASDPEFL
+71 VQASEPEFL
-80 VNLDSGNIEEVLDSD
+80 VNLDSGSIEEVLDSD
-95 NSSPGKLV
+95 DSSPGKLV

-161 SDELPKRQDHFG
+161 SDELPKRQCHSG
-173 NHESPFEKDHMPT
+173 NHESLFEKGHMPT
-186 KRCVPPVALDNERGA
+186 KRSVPPVALDKEKGA

-215 PEESLAHL
+215 PEESLAYL

-232 SQITDFFDEHT
+232 SLITDFFDEHT
-243 QPDISLVERLYPYA
+243 QPDIALVESLFPFA
-257 GVRLLSSTFSSFDL
+257 GVSLLSSSFSAFEL
-271 SDEAKHELMATH
+271 TVEARHELMAAH
-283 YSSVAAFTRFEDE
+283 YSSIVSFSRFEDE
-296 AGFVLACVDL
+296 AEFLLACVDS
-306 CLATGNRELAAM
+306 CLAAGKRALASK

-333 GAETANYP
+333 GAETGNFSLP
-341 LQALGDNAIPAD
+341 IPSNEHFFGEDGTITDAV
-353 DKATVGSMK
+353 KT
-362 HEIASPVRIDL
+362 EIVSPVRINL
-373 FGHCEVTRDG
+373 FGRCEVTRDG
-383 ESVLSKGEL
+383 KNVLPNGEL
-392 RRKAKLVIAL
+392 RRKAKLVLAL

-430 SSFYNLWSYIRRIL
+430 SSFYNLWSYIRRVL
-444 TPSGEEPFGSRRSRD
+444 TPPDEEPFGSRRSRD
-459 TVSFAGLNY
+459 TVSLAGLNY
-468 VSDVSEVHAQ
+468 VSDVGEVHAQ
-478 CLLLNGCTD
+478 CLLLNGCND

-530 VDGVRALIRVN
+530 VDGVRALIRAN
-541 ELRLAQHYAEFAF
+541 DLRLAQHYAEFAF

-566 YMKVQQLLGQFA
+566 YMKVQQLLGQYA

-593 RFGIDGSS
+593 RFGIDGSG
-601 RLEDL
+601 RLEEL

-612 EVSASGTS
+612 EVSSSGAT
-620 TETFK
+620 TETLK
-625 NDGSS
+625 DDEASC
-630 HRP
+630 R

>member
-1 MNGNDKDALQ
+1 MNGNDKDALR

-71 IQASDPEFL
+71 VQASEPEFL
-80 VNLDSGNIEEVLDSD
+80 VSLDSGNIEEVLDSD
-95 NSSPGKLV
+95 GSSPGKLV

-161 SDELPKRQDHFG
+161 SDELPKRQDHSG
-173 NHESPFEKDHMPT
+173 NHESLFEKGHMPT
-186 KRCVPPVALDNERGA
+186 KRSVPPVALDKEKGA

-215 PEESLAHL
+215 PEESLAYL

-232 SQITDFFDEHT
+232 SLITDFFDEHT
-243 QPDISLVERLYPYA
+243 QPDIALVESLFPFA
-257 GVRLLSSTFSSFDL
+257 GVSLLSSSFYAFEL
-271 SDEAKHELMATH
+271 TVEARHELMAAH
-283 YSSVAAFTRFEDE
+283 YSSIVSFSRFEDE
-296 AGFVLACVDL
+296 AEFLLACVDS
-306 CLATGNRELAAM
+306 CLAAGKRALASK

-333 GAETANYP
+333 GAETGNFSLP
-341 LQALGDNAIPAD
+341 IPSNEHFFGEDGTITDAV
-353 DKATVGSMK
+353 KT
-362 HEIASPVRIDL
+362 EIVSPVRINL
-373 FGHCEVTRDG
+373 FGRCEVTRDG
-383 ESVLSKGEL
+383 KNVLPNGEL
-392 RRKAKLVIAL
+392 RRKAKLVLAL

-430 SSFYNLWSYIRRIL
+430 SSFYNLWSYIRRVL
-444 TPSGEEPFGSRRSRD
+444 TPPDEEPFGSRRSRD
-459 TVSFAGLNY
+459 TVSLAGLNY
-468 VSDVSEVHAQ
+468 VSDVGEVHAQ
-478 CLLLNGCTD
+478 CLLLNGCND

-530 VDGVRALIRVN
+530 VDGVRALIRAN
-541 ELRLAQHYAEFAF
+541 DLRLAQHYAEFAF

-566 YMKVQQLLGQFA
+566 YMKVQQLLGQYA

-601 RLEDL
+601 RLEEL

-612 EVSASGTS
+612 EVSSSGAT
-620 TETFK
+620 TETLK
-625 NDGSS
+625 DDEASC
-630 HRP
+630 R

>member
-1 MNGNDKDALQ
+1 MNGNDKDALR

-19 IGEALINRKRLLV
+19 IGEALIDRKRLLV

-71 IQASDPEFL
+71 VQASEPEFL
-80 VNLDSGNIEEVLDSD
+80 VNLDSGSIEEVLDSD
-95 NSSPGKLV
+95 DSSPGKLV

-161 SDELPKRQDHFG
+161 SDELPKRQCHSG
-173 NHESPFEKDHMPT
+173 NHESLFEKGHMPT
-186 KRCVPPVALDNERGA
+186 KRSVPPVALDKEKGT

-215 PEESLAHL
+215 PEESLAYL

-232 SQITDFFDEHT
+232 SLITDFFDEHT
-243 QPDISLVERLYPYA
+243 QPDIALVESLFPFA
-257 GVRLLSSTFSSFDL
+257 GVSLLSSSFSAFEL
-271 SDEAKHELMATH
+271 TVEARHELMAAH
-283 YSSVAAFTRFEDE
+283 YSSIVSFSRFEDE
-296 AGFVLACVDL
+296 AEFLLACVDS
-306 CLATGNRELAAM
+306 CLAAGKRALASK

-333 GAETANYP
+333 GAETGNFSLP
-341 LQALGDNAIPAD
+341 IPSNEHFFGEDGTITDAV
-353 DKATVGSMK
+353 KT
-362 HEIASPVRIDL
+362 EIVSPVRINL
-373 FGHCEVTRDG
+373 LGRCEVTRDG
-383 ESVLSKGEL
+383 KNVLPNGEL
-392 RRKAKLVIAL
+392 RRKAKLVLAL

-430 SSFYNLWSYIRRIL
+430 SSFYNLWSYIRRVL
-444 TPSGEEPFGSRRSRD
+444 TPPDEEPFGSRRSRD
-459 TVSFAGLNY
+459 TVSLAGLNY
-468 VSDVSEVHAQ
+468 VSDVGEVHAQ
-478 CLLLNGCTD
+478 CLLLNGCND

-530 VDGVRALIRVN
+530 VDGVRALIRAN
-541 ELRLAQHYAEFAF
+541 DLRLAQHYAEFAF

-566 YMKVQQLLGQFA
+566 YMKVQQLLGQYA

-601 RLEDL
+601 RLEEL

-612 EVSASGTS
+612 EVSSSGATTEAPKDNEASW
-620 TETFK
+620 
-625 NDGSS
+625 
-630 HRP
+630 

>member
-1 MNGNDKDALQ
+1 MNGNDKDALR

-19 IGEALINRKRLLV
+19 IGEAFINRKRLLV

-60 RMAFPPGNVTW
+60 RVAFPPGSVTW
-71 IQASDPEFL
+71 VQASEPEFL
-80 VNLDSGNIEEVLDSD
+80 VNLDSGSIDEVLDSD
-95 NSSPGKLV
+95 GSSPGKLV

-161 SDELPKRQDHFG
+161 SDELPKRQDHSG
-173 NHESPFEKDHMPT
+173 NHESLFEKGHMPT
-186 KRCVPPVALDNERGA
+186 KRSVPPVALDKEKGA

-215 PEESLAHL
+215 PEESLAYL

-232 SQITDFFDEHT
+232 SLITDFFDEHT
-243 QPDISLVERLYPYA
+243 QPDIALVESLFPFA
-257 GVRLLSSTFSSFDL
+257 GVSLLSSSFYAFEL
-271 SDEAKHELMATH
+271 TVEARHELMAAH
-283 YSSVAAFTRFEDE
+283 YSSIVSFSRFEDE
-296 AGFVLACVDL
+296 AEFLLACVDS
-306 CLATGNRELAAM
+306 CLAAGKRALASK

-333 GAETANYP
+333 GAETGNFSLP
-341 LQALGDNAIPAD
+341 IP
-353 DKATVGSMK
+353 SNK
-362 HEIASPVRIDL
+362 HFFGEDGTITDAVKTEIVSSVRINL
-373 FGHCEVTRDG
+373 LGRCEVTRDG
-383 ESVLSKGEL
+383 KNVLPNGEL
-392 RRKAKLVIAL
+392 RRKAKLVLAL

-430 SSFYNLWSYIRRIL
+430 SSFYNLWSYIRRVL
-444 TPSGEEPFGSRRSRD
+444 TPPDEEPFGSRRSRD
-459 TVSFAGLNY
+459 TVSLAGLNY
-468 VSDVSEVHAQ
+468 VSDVGEVHAQ
-478 CLLLNGCTD
+478 CLLLNGCND

-518 RITYQNRVLDAL
+518 LITYQNRVLDAL
-530 VDGVRALIRVN
+530 VDGVRALIRAN
-541 ELRLAQHYAEFAF
+541 DLRLAQHYAEFAF

-566 YMKVQQLLGQFA
+566 YMKVQQLLGQYA

-601 RLEDL
+601 RLEEL

-612 EVSASGTS
+612 EVSSSGAT
-620 TETFK
+620 TETLK
-625 NDGSS
+625 DDEASC
-630 HRP
+630 R

>member
-1 MNGNDKDALQ
+1 MNGNDKDAPQ
-11 SSPSAALG
+11 SYPSAALG
-19 IGEALINRKRLLV
+19 IGEALISRKRLLI

-60 RMAFPPGNVTW
+60 RIAFPPASVTW
-71 IQASDPEFL
+71 IQASEPEFL
-80 VNLDSGNIEEVLDSD
+80 VNLDSGNIKEALDSD
-95 NSSPGKLV
+95 NYPPGKLV

-161 SDELPKRQDHFG
+161 SDELPKYQDHSD
-173 NHESPFEKDHMPT
+173 NHESLFEKGHMPT
-186 KRCVPPVALDNERGA
+186 KRSVPPVALDKERGA

-215 PEESLAHL
+215 PEESLAYL
-223 ALFLGSGSL
+223 ALFFGSGSL
-232 SQITDFFDEHT
+232 SQITDFFDERT
-243 QPDISLVERLYPYA
+243 QPDISLVESLFPFA
-257 GVRLLSSTFSSFDL
+257 GVRLLSSSFSAFEL
-271 SDEAKHELMATH
+271 TVEARHELMAAH
-283 YSSVAAFTRFEDE
+283 YSSIVPFTRFEDE
-296 AGFVLACVDL
+296 AEFLLACVDS
-306 CLATGNRELAAM
+306 CLVSGKRALASM
-318 ALESRKV
+318 AFESRKI

-333 GAETANYP
+333 GPETANLSLP
-341 LQALGDNAIPAD
+341 IPANEHSFGEGGASPD
-353 DKATVGSMK
+353 ALKAKTV
-362 HEIASPVRIDL
+362 SPVRIDL
-373 FGHCEVTRDG
+373 FGRCEVTRDG

-444 TPSGEEPFGSRRSRD
+444 TPPGEEPFGSRRSRD
-459 TVSFAGLNY
+459 TVSLAGLNY
-468 VSDVSEVHAQ
+468 VSDVGEVHAQ

-487 PDICKRA
+487 PDICKGA

-506 LPGVQNDQIDAY
+506 LPGVQNDQVDAY

-554 GIDQTREDVVYQ
+554 AIDQTREDVVYQ

-601 RLEDL
+601 RLEEL

-612 EVSASGTS
+612 EVSASGAS
-620 TETFK
+620 AEPFK
-625 NDGSS
+625 NDGASLQ
-630 HRP
+630 

>member
-1 MNGNDKDALQ
+1 MNGNDKDALR

-71 IQASDPEFL
+71 VQASEPEFL
-80 VNLDSGNIEEVLDSD
+80 VNLDSGSIEEVLDSD
-95 NSSPGKLV
+95 DSLPGKLV

-108 SKLKGKRR
+108 SKLKCKRR

-161 SDELPKRQDHFG
+161 SDELPKRQDHSGSQDSLF
-173 NHESPFEKDHMPT
+173 ESGYTPT
-186 KRCVPPVALDNERGA
+186 KRSVPPVALDKEKGA

-215 PEESLAHL
+215 PEESLAYL

-232 SQITDFFDEHT
+232 SLITDFFDEHT
-243 QPDISLVERLYPYA
+243 QPDISLVESLFPFA
-257 GVRLLSSTFSSFDL
+257 GVSLLSSSFSAFEL
-271 SDEAKHELMATH
+271 TVEAWHELMAAH
-283 YSSVAAFTRFEDE
+283 YSSIVPFSRFEDE
-296 AGFVLACVDL
+296 AEFLLACVDS
-306 CLATGNRELAAM
+306 CLAAGKRALASK

-333 GAETANYP
+333 GAETGNFSLP
-341 LQALGDNAIPAD
+341 IPANEHFFGEGGVITD
-353 DKATVGSMK
+353 AVKT
-362 HEIASPVRIDL
+362 EIVSPVRIHL
-373 FGHCEVTRDG
+373 FGRCEVTRDG
-383 ESVLSKGEL
+383 KNVLPNGEL
-392 RRKAKLVIAL
+392 RRKAKLVLAL

-416 ERIVWPESDPACVR
+416 ERIVWPESDLACVR
-430 SSFYNLWSYIRRIL
+430 SSFYNLWSYIRRVL
-444 TPSGEEPFGSRRSRD
+444 TPPDEEPFGSRRSRD
-459 TVSFAGLNY
+459 TVSLAGLNY
-468 VSDVSEVHAQ
+468 VSDVGEVHAQ
-478 CLLLNGCTD
+478 CLLLNGCND

-530 VDGVRALIRVN
+530 VDGVRALIRAN
-541 ELRLAQHYAEFAF
+541 DLRLAQHYAEFAF

-566 YMKVQQLLGQFA
+566 YMKVQQLLGQYA

-601 RLEDL
+601 RLEEL

-612 EVSASGTS
+612 EVSSSGATTEAPKDNEASW
-620 TETFK
+620 
-625 NDGSS
+625 
-630 HRP
+630 

>member
-1 MNGNDKDALQ
+1 MNGNDKDALR

-60 RMAFPPGNVTW
+60 RMAFPPGNVIW
-71 IQASDPEFL
+71 VQASEPEFL
-80 VNLDSGNIEEVLDSD
+80 VNLDSGSIDEVLDSD
-95 NSSPGKLV
+95 DSSPGKLV

-161 SDELPKRQDHFG
+161 SDELPKRQDHSG
-173 NHESPFEKDHMPT
+173 NHESLFEKGHMPT
-186 KRCVPPVALDNERGA
+186 KRSVPPVALDKEKGA

-209 RQTPSS
+209 RQAPSS
-215 PEESLAHL
+215 PEESLAYL

-232 SQITDFFDEHT
+232 SLITDFFDEHT
-243 QPDISLVERLYPYA
+243 QTDIALVESLFPFA
-257 GVRLLSSTFSSFDL
+257 GVSLLSSSFYAFEL
-271 SDEAKHELMATH
+271 TVEARHELMAAH
-283 YSSVAAFTRFEDE
+283 YSSIVSFSRFEDE
-296 AGFVLACVDL
+296 AEFLLACVDS
-306 CLATGNRELAAM
+306 CLAAGKRALASK

-333 GAETANYP
+333 GAETGNFSLP
-341 LQALGDNAIPAD
+341 IPASD
-353 DKATVGSMK
+353 HFFGEGGTITDAVKT
-362 HEIASPVRIDL
+362 EIVSPVRINL
-373 FGHCEVTRDG
+373 FGRCEVTRDG
-383 ESVLSKGEL
+383 KNVLPNGEL
-392 RRKAKLVIAL
+392 RRKAKLVLAL

-430 SSFYNLWSYIRRIL
+430 SSFYNLWSYIRRVL
-444 TPSGEEPFGSRRSRD
+444 TPPDEEPFGSRRSRD
-459 TVSFAGLNY
+459 TVSLAGLNY
-468 VSDVSEVHAQ
+468 VSDVGEVHAQ
-478 CLLLNGCTD
+478 CLLLNGCND

-530 VDGVRALIRVN
+530 VDGVRALIRAN
-541 ELRLAQHYAEFAF
+541 DLRLAQHYAEFAF
-554 GIDQTREDVVYQ
+554 GVDQTREDVVYQ
-566 YMKVQQLLGQFA
+566 YMKVQQLLGQYA

-601 RLEDL
+601 RLEEL

-612 EVSASGTS
+612 EVSSSGAT
-620 TETFK
+620 TETLK
-625 NDGSS
+625 DDEASW
-630 HRP
+630 R

>member
-1 MNGNDKDALQ
+1 MNGNDKDAPQ
-11 SSPSAALG
+11 SYPSAALG
-19 IGEALINRKRLLV
+19 IGEALISRKRLLI

-60 RMAFPPGNVTW
+60 RIAFPPASVTW
-71 IQASDPEFL
+71 IQASEPEFL
-80 VNLDSGNIEEVLDSD
+80 VNLDSGNIEEALDSD
-95 NSSPGKLV
+95 NYSPGKLV

-108 SKLKGKRR
+108 SKLKGKRC

-161 SDELPKRQDHFG
+161 SDELPKYQDHSD
-173 NHESPFEKDHMPT
+173 NHESLFEKGHMPT
-186 KRCVPPVALDNERGA
+186 KRSVPPVALDKERGA

-215 PEESLAHL
+215 PEESLAYL
-223 ALFLGSGSL
+223 ALFFGSGSL
-232 SQITDFFDEHT
+232 SQITDFFDERT
-243 QPDISLVERLYPYA
+243 QPDISLVESLFPFA
-257 GVRLLSSTFSSFDL
+257 GVRLLSSSFSAFEL
-271 SDEAKHELMATH
+271 TVEARHELMAAH
-283 YSSVAAFTRFEDE
+283 YSSIVPFTRFEDE
-296 AGFVLACVDL
+296 AEFLLACVDS
-306 CLATGNRELAAM
+306 CLVSGKRALASM
-318 ALESRKV
+318 AFESRKI

-333 GAETANYP
+333 GPETANLSLP
-341 LQALGDNAIPAD
+341 IPANEHSFGEGGASAD
-353 DKATVGSMK
+353 AVKT
-362 HEIASPVRIDL
+362 ETTSPVRIDL
-373 FGHCEVTRDG
+373 FGRCEVTRDG

-444 TPSGEEPFGSRRSRD
+444 TPPGEEPFGSRRSRD
-459 TVSFAGLNY
+459 TVSLAGLNY
-468 VSDVSEVHAQ
+468 VSDVGEVHAQ

-494 LGEIER
+494 LGKIER

-506 LPGVQNDQIDAY
+506 LPGVQNDQVDAY

-554 GIDQTREDVVYQ
+554 AIDQTREDVVYQ

-601 RLEDL
+601 RLEEL

-612 EVSASGTS
+612 EVSASGAS
-620 TETFK
+620 AEPFK
-625 NDGSS
+625 NDGASLQ
-630 HRP
+630 

>member
-1 MNGNDKDALQ
+1 MNGNDKDALR

-60 RMAFPPGNVTW
+60 RMAFPPGSVTW
-71 IQASDPEFL
+71 VQASEPEFL
-80 VNLDSGNIEEVLDSD
+80 VNLDSGSIEEVLDSD
-95 NSSPGKLV
+95 DPSPGKLV

-161 SDELPKRQDHFG
+161 SDELPKCQCHSD
-173 NHESPFEKDHMPT
+173 NQESLFESGHMPT
-186 KRCVPPVALDNERGA
+186 KRSVPPVALDKEKGA
-201 DRFLKALL
+201 DRFLEALL

-215 PEESLAHL
+215 PEESLAYL

-232 SQITDFFDEHT
+232 SLITDFFDEHT
-243 QPDISLVERLYPYA
+243 QPDISLVESLFPFA
-257 GVRLLSSTFSSFDL
+257 GVSLLSSSFSAFEL
-271 SDEAKHELMATH
+271 PVEARHELMAAH
-283 YSSVAAFTRFEDE
+283 YSSIVSFSRFEDE
-296 AGFVLACVDL
+296 AEFLLACVDS
-306 CLATGNRELAAM
+306 CLAAGKRALASK

-333 GAETANYP
+333 GAETGNFSLP
-341 LQALGDNAIPAD
+341 IPANEHFFGEGGAITD
-353 DKATVGSMK
+353 AVKT
-362 HEIASPVRIDL
+362 EIVSPVRIHL
-373 FGHCEVTRDG
+373 FGRCEVTRDG
-383 ESVLSKGEL
+383 KNVLPNGEL
-392 RRKAKLVIAL
+392 RRKAKLVLAL

-430 SSFYNLWSYIRRIL
+430 SSFYNLWSYIRRVL
-444 TPSGEEPFGSRRSRD
+444 TPPDEEPFGSRRSRD
-459 TVSFAGLNY
+459 TVSLAGLNY
-468 VSDVSEVHAQ
+468 VSDVGEVHAQ
-478 CLLLNGCTD
+478 CLLLNGCND

-518 RITYQNRVLDAL
+518 RITHQNRVLDAL
-530 VDGVRALIRVN
+530 VDGVRALIRAN
-541 ELRLAQHYAEFAF
+541 DLRLAQHYAEFAF

-566 YMKVQQLLGQFA
+566 YMKVQQLLGQYA

-601 RLEDL
+601 RLEEL

-612 EVSASGTS
+612 EVSSSGATAEMPKDDEASY
-620 TETFK
+620 
-625 NDGSS
+625 
-630 HRP
+630 P

>member
-1 MNGNDKDALQ
+1 M
-11 SSPSAALG
+11 
-19 IGEALINRKRLLV
+19 
-32 SLLSDREAVRVICA
+32 
-46 PPLYGKTVLANQYA
+46 
-60 RMAFPPGNVTW
+60 
-71 IQASDPEFL
+71 
-80 VNLDSGNIEEVLDSD
+80 
-95 NSSPGKLV
+95 

-161 SDELPKRQDHFG
+161 SDELPKRQDHSGSQDSLF
-173 NHESPFEKDHMPT
+173 ESGYTPT
-186 KRCVPPVALDNERGA
+186 KRSVPPVALDKEKGA

-215 PEESLAHL
+215 PEESLAYL

-232 SQITDFFDEHT
+232 SLITDFFDEHT
-243 QPDISLVERLYPYA
+243 QPDISLVESLFPFA
-257 GVRLLSSTFSSFDL
+257 GVSLLSSSFSAFEL
-271 SDEAKHELMATH
+271 TVEARHELMAAH
-283 YSSVAAFTRFEDE
+283 YSSIVPFSRFEDE
-296 AGFVLACVDL
+296 AEFLLACVDS
-306 CLATGNRELAAM
+306 CLAAGKRALASK

-333 GAETANYP
+333 GAETGNFSLP
-341 LQALGDNAIPAD
+341 IPANEHFFGD
-353 DKATVGSMK
+353 GGAITDAVKT
-362 HEIASPVRIDL
+362 EIVSPVRINL
-373 FGHCEVTRDG
+373 FGRCEVTRDG
-383 ESVLSKGEL
+383 KNVLPNGEL
-392 RRKAKLVIAL
+392 RRKAKLVLAL

-430 SSFYNLWSYIRRIL
+430 SSFYNLWSYIRRVL
-444 TPSGEEPFGSRRSRD
+444 TPPDEEPFGSRRSRD
-459 TVSFAGLNY
+459 TVSLAGLNY
-468 VSDVSEVHAQ
+468 VSDVGEVHAQ
-478 CLLLNGCTD
+478 CLLLNGCND

-530 VDGVRALIRVN
+530 VDGVRALIRAN
-541 ELRLAQHYAEFAF
+541 DLRLAQHYAEFAF

-566 YMKVQQLLGQFA
+566 YMKVQQLLGQYA

-601 RLEDL
+601 RLEEL

-612 EVSASGTS
+612 EVSSSGAT
-620 TETFK
+620 TETLK
-625 NDGSS
+625 DDEASW
-630 HRP
+630 R

>member
-1 MNGNDKDALQ
+1 MNGNDKDALR

-19 IGEALINRKRLLV
+19 IGEALIDRKRLLV

-71 IQASDPEFL
+71 VQASEPEFL
-80 VNLDSGNIEEVLDSD
+80 VNLDSGSIEEVLDSD
-95 NSSPGKLV
+95 DSSPGKLV

-161 SDELPKRQDHFG
+161 SDELPKRQCHSG
-173 NHESPFEKDHMPT
+173 NHESLFEKGHMPT
-186 KRCVPPVALDNERGA
+186 KRSVPPVALDKEKGT

-215 PEESLAHL
+215 PEESLAYL

-232 SQITDFFDEHT
+232 SLITDFFDEHT
-243 QPDISLVERLYPYA
+243 QPDIALVESLFPFA
-257 GVRLLSSTFSSFDL
+257 GVSLLSSSFSAFEL
-271 SDEAKHELMATH
+271 TVEARHELMAAH
-283 YSSVAAFTRFEDE
+283 YSSIVSFSRFEDE
-296 AGFVLACVDL
+296 SEFLLACVDS
-306 CLATGNRELAAM
+306 CLAAGKRALASK

-333 GAETANYP
+333 GAETGNFSLP
-341 LQALGDNAIPAD
+341 IPAND
-353 DKATVGSMK
+353 HFFDEGGTITDAVKT
-362 HEIASPVRIDL
+362 EIVSPVRINL
-373 FGHCEVTRDG
+373 FGRCEVTRDG
-383 ESVLSKGEL
+383 KNVLPNGEL
-392 RRKAKLVIAL
+392 RRKAKLVLAL

-430 SSFYNLWSYIRRIL
+430 SSFYNLWSYIRRVL
-444 TPSGEEPFGSRRSRD
+444 TPPDEEPFGSRRSRD
-459 TVSFAGLNY
+459 TVSLAGLNY
-468 VSDVSEVHAQ
+468 VSDVGEVHAQ
-478 CLLLNGCTD
+478 CLLLNGCND

-494 LGEIER
+494 LGEIEH

-530 VDGVRALIRVN
+530 VDGVRALIRAN
-541 ELRLAQHYAEFAF
+541 DLRLAQHYAEFAF

-566 YMKVQQLLGQFA
+566 YMKVQQLLGQYA

-593 RFGIDGSS
+593 RFDIDGSS
-601 RLEDL
+601 RLEEL

-612 EVSASGTS
+612 EVSSSGAT
-620 TETFK
+620 TETLK
-625 NDGSS
+625 DDEASW
-630 HRP
+630 R

>member
-1 MNGNDKDALQ
+1 MNGNDKDAPQ
-11 SSPSAALG
+11 SYPSAALG
-19 IGEALINRKRLLV
+19 IGEALISRKRLLI

-60 RMAFPPGNVTW
+60 RIAFPPASVTW
-71 IQASDPEFL
+71 IQASEPEFL
-80 VNLDSGNIEEVLDSD
+80 VNLDSGNIEEALDSD
-95 NSSPGKLV
+95 NYSPGKLV

-161 SDELPKRQDHFG
+161 SDELPKYQDHSD
-173 NHESPFEKDHMPT
+173 NHESLFEKGHMPT
-186 KRCVPPVALDNERGA
+186 KRSVPPVALDKERGA

-215 PEESLAHL
+215 PEESLAYL
-223 ALFLGSGSL
+223 ALFFGSGSL
-232 SQITDFFDEHT
+232 SQITDFFDERT
-243 QPDISLVERLYPYA
+243 QPDISLVESLFPFA
-257 GVRLLSSTFSSFDL
+257 GVRLLSSSFSAFEL
-271 SDEAKHELMATH
+271 TVEARHELMAAH
-283 YSSVAAFTRFEDE
+283 YSSIVPFTRFEDE
-296 AGFVLACVDL
+296 AEFLLACVDS
-306 CLATGNRELAAM
+306 CLVSGKRALASM
-318 ALESRKV
+318 AFESRKI

-333 GAETANYP
+333 GPETANLSLP
-341 LQALGDNAIPAD
+341 IPANEHSFGEGGASAD
-353 DKATVGSMK
+353 AVKT
-362 HEIASPVRIDL
+362 ETTSPVRIDL
-373 FGHCEVTRDG
+373 FGRCEVTRDG

-444 TPSGEEPFGSRRSRD
+444 TPPGEEPFGSRRSRD
-459 TVSFAGLNY
+459 TVSLAGLNY
-468 VSDVSEVHAQ
+468 VSDVGEVHAQ

-494 LGEIER
+494 LGKIER

-506 LPGVQNDQIDAY
+506 LPGVQNDQVDAY

-554 GIDQTREDVVYQ
+554 AIDQTREDVVYQ

-601 RLEDL
+601 RLEEL

-612 EVSASGTS
+612 EVSASGAS
-620 TETFK
+620 AEPFK
-625 NDGSS
+625 NDGASLQ
-630 HRP
+630 

>member
-1 MNGNDKDALQ
+1 MNGNDKDALR

-71 IQASDPEFL
+71 VQASEPEFL
-80 VNLDSGNIEEVLDSD
+80 VSLDSGNIEEVLDSD
-95 NSSPGKLV
+95 GSSPGKLV

-161 SDELPKRQDHFG
+161 SDELPKRQCHSG
-173 NHESPFEKDHMPT
+173 NHESLFEKGHMPT
-186 KRCVPPVALDNERGA
+186 KRSVPPVALDKEKGA

-215 PEESLAHL
+215 PEESLAYL

-232 SQITDFFDEHT
+232 SLITDFFDEHT
-243 QPDISLVERLYPYA
+243 QPDIALVESLFPFA
-257 GVRLLSSTFSSFDL
+257 GVSLLSSSFYAFEL
-271 SDEAKHELMATH
+271 TVEARHELMAAH
-283 YSSVAAFTRFEDE
+283 YSSIVSFSRFEDE
-296 AGFVLACVDL
+296 AEFLLACVDS
-306 CLATGNRELAAM
+306 CLAAGKRALASK

-333 GAETANYP
+333 GAETGNFSLP
-341 LQALGDNAIPAD
+341 IPASEHFFGED
-353 DKATVGSMK
+353 GTITDAVKT
-362 HEIASPVRIDL
+362 EIVSPVRINL
-373 FGHCEVTRDG
+373 FGRCEVTRDG
-383 ESVLSKGEL
+383 KNVLPNGEL
-392 RRKAKLVIAL
+392 RRKAKLVLAL

-430 SSFYNLWSYIRRIL
+430 SSFYNLWSYIRRVL
-444 TPSGEEPFGSRRSRD
+444 TPPDEEPFGSRRSRD
-459 TVSFAGLNY
+459 TVSLAGLNY
-468 VSDVSEVHAQ
+468 VSDVGEVHAQ
-478 CLLLNGCTD
+478 CLLLNGCND

-530 VDGVRALIRVN
+530 VDGVRALIRAN
-541 ELRLAQHYAEFAF
+541 DLRLAQHYAEFAF

-566 YMKVQQLLGQFA
+566 YMKVQQLLGQYA

-601 RLEDL
+601 RLEEL

-612 EVSASGTS
+612 EVSSSGAT
-620 TETFK
+620 TETLK
-625 NDGSS
+625 DDEASC
-630 HRP
+630 R

>member
-1 MNGNDKDALQ
+1 MNGNDKDALR

-19 IGEALINRKRLLV
+19 IGEALINCKRLLV

-71 IQASDPEFL
+71 VQASEPEFL
-80 VNLDSGNIEEVLDSD
+80 VNLDSGSIEEVLDFD
-95 NSSPGKLV
+95 DSSPGKLV

-136 TEDSTLAADVEL
+136 TEDFTLAADVEL

-161 SDELPKRQDHFG
+161 SDELPKRQCHSG
-173 NHESPFEKDHMPT
+173 NHESLFEKGHMPT
-186 KRCVPPVALDNERGA
+186 KRSVPPVALDKEKGA

-215 PEESLAHL
+215 PEESLAYL

-232 SQITDFFDEHT
+232 SLITDFFDEHT
-243 QPDISLVERLYPYA
+243 QPDIALVESLFPFA
-257 GVRLLSSTFSSFDL
+257 GVSLLSSSFSAFEL
-271 SDEAKHELMATH
+271 TVEARHELMAAH
-283 YSSVAAFTRFEDE
+283 YSSIVSFSRFEDE
-296 AGFVLACVDL
+296 AEFLLACVDS
-306 CLATGNRELAAM
+306 CLAAGKRALASK

-333 GAETANYP
+333 GAEIGNFSLP
-341 LQALGDNAIPAD
+341 IPASEHFFGEGGTITD
-353 DKATVGSMK
+353 AVKT
-362 HEIASPVRIDL
+362 EIVSPVRINL
-373 FGHCEVTRDG
+373 FGRCEVTRDG
-383 ESVLSKGEL
+383 KNVLPNGEL
-392 RRKAKLVIAL
+392 RRKAKLVLAL

-430 SSFYNLWSYIRRIL
+430 SSFYNLWSYIRRVL
-444 TPSGEEPFGSRRSRD
+444 TPPDEEPFGSRRSRD
-459 TVSFAGLNY
+459 TVSLAGLNY
-468 VSDVSEVHAQ
+468 SSDVGEVHAQ
-478 CLLLNGCTD
+478 CLLLNGCND
-487 PDICKRA
+487 PDIYKRA

-530 VDGVRALIRVN
+530 VDGVRALIRAN
-541 ELRLAQHYAEFAF
+541 DLRLAQHYAEFAF

-566 YMKVQQLLGQFA
+566 YMKVQQLLGQYA

-601 RLEDL
+601 RLEEL

-612 EVSASGTS
+612 EVSSSGATTEAPKDNEASW
-620 TETFK
+620 
-625 NDGSS
+625 
-630 HRP
+630 

>member
-1 MNGNDKDALQ
+1 MNGNDKDALRL
-11 SSPSAALG
+11 SPSALG

-71 IQASDPEFL
+71 VQASEPEFL
-80 VNLDSGNIEEVLDSD
+80 VNLDSGSIEEVLDSD
-95 NSSPGKLV
+95 DSSPGKLV

-136 TEDSTLAADVEL
+136 TEDFMLAADVEL

-161 SDELPKRQDHFG
+161 SDELPKRQCHSG
-173 NHESPFEKDHMPT
+173 NHESLFEKGHMPT
-186 KRCVPPVALDNERGA
+186 KRSVPPVALDKEKGA

-215 PEESLAHL
+215 PEESLAYL

-232 SQITDFFDEHT
+232 SLITDFFDEHT
-243 QPDISLVERLYPYA
+243 QPDIALVESLFPFA
-257 GVRLLSSTFSSFDL
+257 GVSLLSSSFSAFEL
-271 SDEAKHELMATH
+271 TVEARHELMAAH
-283 YSSVAAFTRFEDE
+283 YSSIVSFSRFEDE
-296 AGFVLACVDL
+296 SEFLLACVDS
-306 CLATGNRELAAM
+306 CLAAGKRALASK

-333 GAETANYP
+333 GAETGNFSLP
-341 LQALGDNAIPAD
+341 IPANEHFFGECGAITD
-353 DKATVGSMK
+353 AVKT
-362 HEIASPVRIDL
+362 EIVSPVRIHL
-373 FGHCEVTRDG
+373 FGRCEVTRDG
-383 ESVLSKGEL
+383 KNVLPNGEL
-392 RRKAKLVIAL
+392 RREAKLVLAL

-416 ERIVWPESDPACVR
+416 ERIVWPESDPTCVR
-430 SSFYNLWSYIRRIL
+430 SSFYNLWSYIRRVL
-444 TPSGEEPFGSRRSRD
+444 TPPDEEPFGSRRSRD
-459 TVSFAGLNY
+459 TVSLAGLNY
-468 VSDVSEVHAQ
+468 VSDVGEVHAQ
-478 CLLLNGCTD
+478 CLLLNGCND

-530 VDGVRALIRVN
+530 VDGVRALIRAN
-541 ELRLAQHYAEFAF
+541 DLRLAQHYAEFAF

-566 YMKVQQLLGQFA
+566 YMKVQQLLGQYA

-601 RLEDL
+601 RLEEL

-612 EVSASGTS
+612 EVSSSGATAEVPKDDEASY
-620 TETFK
+620 
-625 NDGSS
+625 
-630 HRP
+630 R

>member
-1 MNGNDKDALQ
+1 MNGNDKDALR

-71 IQASDPEFL
+71 VQASEPEFF
-80 VNLDSGNIEEVLDSD
+80 VNLDSGSIEEVLDSD
-95 NSSPGKLV
+95 DSSPGKLV

-136 TEDSTLAADVEL
+136 TEDFTLAADVEL

-161 SDELPKRQDHFG
+161 SDELPKRQCHSG
-173 NHESPFEKDHMPT
+173 NHESLFEKGHMPT
-186 KRCVPPVALDNERGA
+186 KRSVPPVALDKEKGA

-215 PEESLAHL
+215 PEESLAYL

-232 SQITDFFDEHT
+232 SLITDFFDEHT
-243 QPDISLVERLYPYA
+243 QPDIALVESLFPFA
-257 GVRLLSSTFSSFDL
+257 GVSLLSSSFSAFEL
-271 SDEAKHELMATH
+271 TVEARHELMAAH
-283 YSSVAAFTRFEDE
+283 YSSIVSFSRFEDE
-296 AGFVLACVDL
+296 SEFLLACVDS
-306 CLATGNRELAAM
+306 CLAAGKRALASK

-333 GAETANYP
+333 GAKTGNFSLP
-341 LQALGDNAIPAD
+341 IPAND
-353 DKATVGSMK
+353 HFFDEGGTITDAVKT
-362 HEIASPVRIDL
+362 EIVSPVRINL
-373 FGHCEVTRDG
+373 FGRCEVTRDG
-383 ESVLSKGEL
+383 KNVLPNGEL
-392 RRKAKLVIAL
+392 RRKAKLVLAL

-430 SSFYNLWSYIRRIL
+430 SSFYNLWSYIRRVL
-444 TPSGEEPFGSRRSRD
+444 TPPDEEPFGSRRSRD
-459 TVSFAGLNY
+459 TVSLAGLNY
-468 VSDVSEVHAQ
+468 VSDVGEVHAQ
-478 CLLLNGCTD
+478 CLLLNGCND

-530 VDGVRALIRVN
+530 VDGVRALIRAN
-541 ELRLAQHYAEFAF
+541 DLRLAQHYAEFAF

-566 YMKVQQLLGQFA
+566 YMKVQQLLGQYA

-601 RLEDL
+601 RLEEL
-606 YEEILE
+606 YEEIFE
-612 EVSASGTS
+612 EVSSSGAT
-620 TETFK
+620 TETLK
-625 NDGSS
+625 DDEASW
-630 HRP
+630 R

>member
-1 MNGNDKDALQ
+1 MNGNDKDAPQ
-11 SSPSAALG
+11 SYPSAALG
-19 IGEALINRKRLLV
+19 IGEALISRKRLLI

-60 RMAFPPGNVTW
+60 RIAFPPASVTW
-71 IQASDPEFL
+71 IQASEPEFL
-80 VNLDSGNIEEVLDSD
+80 VNLDSGNIEEALDSD
-95 NSSPGKLV
+95 NYSPGKLV

-161 SDELPKRQDHFG
+161 SDELPKYQDHSD
-173 NHESPFEKDHMPT
+173 NHESLFEKGHMPT
-186 KRCVPPVALDNERGA
+186 KRSVPPVALDKERGA

-215 PEESLAHL
+215 PEESLAYL
-223 ALFLGSGSL
+223 ALFFGSGSL
-232 SQITDFFDEHT
+232 SQITDFFDERT
-243 QPDISLVERLYPYA
+243 QPDISLVESLFPFA
-257 GVRLLSSTFSSFDL
+257 GVRLLSSSFSAFEL
-271 SDEAKHELMATH
+271 TVEARHELMAAH
-283 YSSVAAFTRFEDE
+283 YSSIVPFTRFEDE
-296 AGFVLACVDL
+296 AEFLLACVDS
-306 CLATGNRELAAM
+306 CLVSGKRALASM
-318 ALESRKV
+318 AFESRKI

-333 GAETANYP
+333 GPETANLSLP
-341 LQALGDNAIPAD
+341 IPANEHSFGEGGALPD
-353 DKATVGSMK
+353 AVKTETV
-362 HEIASPVRIDL
+362 SPVRIDL
-373 FGHCEVTRDG
+373 FGRCEVTRDG

-444 TPSGEEPFGSRRSRD
+444 TPPGEEPFGSRRSRD
-459 TVSFAGLNY
+459 TVSLTGLKY
-468 VSDVSEVHAQ
+468 VSDVGEVHAQ

-554 GIDQTREDVVYQ
+554 TIDQTREDVVYQ

-601 RLEDL
+601 RLEEL

-612 EVSASGTS
+612 EVSASGAS
-620 TETFK
+620 AEPFK
-625 NDGSS
+625 NDGASLQ
-630 HRP
+630 